1 MKMRSNRFQ
10 QRSDAIG
17 QKGLSLIE
25 LLVALLLSAM
35 LAVMAWRGLD
45 HVARSSQQVIA
56 STEQSQG
63 LNQVMSQLETDLME
77 AAQLRQSGQFAVQ
90 MMNFPV
96 AQGAESSWLLMQ
108 RVMSEASTAR
118 NLRWVRWDVRNGVL
132 TRSLAETG
140 QSQALLRDLR
150 GMELRP
156 IGPALSPETM
166 NQPER
171 WSGLEVL
178 LVMQN
183 GQRLRRVLSM
193 RD

>member
-1 MKMRSNRFQ
+1 
-10 QRSDAIG
+10 
-17 QKGLSLIE
+17 
-25 LLVALLLSAM
+25 
-35 LAVMAWRGLD
+35 
-45 HVARSSQQVIA
+45 
-56 STEQSQG
+56 EQSQG

-108 RVMSEASTAR
+108 RAMSEASTAR
-118 NLRWVRWDVRNGVL
+118 NLRWVRWDMRNGVL

>member
-1 MKMRSNRFQ
+1 
-10 QRSDAIG
+10 
-17 QKGLSLIE
+17 
-25 LLVALLLSAM
+25 
-35 LAVMAWRGLD
+35 
-45 HVARSSQQVIA
+45 
-56 STEQSQG
+56 
-63 LNQVMSQLETDLME
+63 
-77 AAQLRQSGQFAVQ
+77 
-90 MMNFPV
+90 
-96 AQGAESSWLLMQ
+96 MQ
-108 RVMSEASTAR
+108 RAMSEASTAR

>member
-1 MKMRSNRFQ
+1 M
-10 QRSDAIG
+10 
-17 QKGLSLIE
+17 
-25 LLVALLLSAM
+25 
-35 LAVMAWRGLD
+35 
-45 HVARSSQQVIA
+45 IA